1 LENALLIFI
10 KNPQLGKAKTRL
22 AATIGKEKALEIYL
36 LLLDHTR
43 KVARAS
49 DAQKHLYY
57 NEFIDEQDDWS
68 NDTFI
73 KHLQDINPDLGQ
85 KMYTAFS
92 ELAKSGVKKALIIGS
107 DCLELTP
114 EIVNSALKVL
124 DQKEAIIGPAKD
136 GGYYSIGFNFQ
147 KIETEA
153 VLKKAFLGKKW
164 SHDDVLKE
172 AKEALESF
180 SMDYALLPTLSDVDV
195 EADVA
200 HLLSEHL

>member
-10 KNPQLGKAKTRL
+10 KNPKLGKSKTRL

-43 KVARAS
+43 KIALAS
-49 DAQKHLYY
+49 DAEKHLYY
-57 NEFIDEQDDWS
+57 SEFMEDQDDWS

-73 KHLQDINPDLGQ
+73 KHLQDRNPDLGQ
-85 KMYTAFS
+85 KMYTSFS

-107 DCLELTP
+107 DCLELTS
-114 EIVNSALKVL
+114 EIVNTAFKIL
-124 DQKEAIIGPAKD
+124 DQKDAVIGPAKD

-153 VLKKAFLGKKW
+153 VLKKVFLGKKW
-164 SHDDVLKE
+164 SHESVLKE

-180 SMDYALLPTLSDVDV
+180 SIEHALLPTLSDVDV
-195 EADVA
+195 EADIA

>member
-22 AATIGKEKALEIYL
+22 AATIGKEKALEVYL

-43 KVARAS
+43 KVAMTS

-57 NEFIDEQDDWS
+57 SEFIDDQDDWS
-68 NDTFI
+68 NDTFV
-73 KHLQDINPDLGQ
+73 KHLQDQNPDLGQ

-114 EIVNSALKVL
+114 EIVNSAFKTL
-124 DQKEAIIGPAKD
+124 DQKDAIIGPAKD
-136 GGYYSIGFNFQ
+136 GGYYSMGFNFQ
-147 KIETEA
+147 NIEMEA

-164 SHDDVLKE
+164 SHDHVLKE

-180 SMDYALLPTLSDVDV
+180 SVDYALLPTLSDVDV

-200 HLLSEHL
+200 HLLSQHL

>member
-22 AATIGKEKALEIYL
+22 AATIGKEKALEVYL

-43 KVARAS
+43 KVAMTS

-57 NEFIDEQDDWS
+57 SEFIDDQDDWS
-68 NDTFI
+68 NDTFV
-73 KHLQDINPDLGQ
+73 KHLQDQNPDLGQ

-114 EIVNSALKVL
+114 EIVNSAFKTL
-124 DQKEAIIGPAKD
+124 DQKDAIIGPAKD
-136 GGYYSIGFNFQ
+136 GGYYSMGFNFQ
-147 KIETEA
+147 KIEMEA

-164 SHDDVLKE
+164 SHDHVLKE

-180 SMDYALLPTLSDVDV
+180 SVDYALLPTLSDVDV

>member
-1 LENALLIFI
+1 M
-10 KNPQLGKAKTRL
+10 GKAKTRL
-22 AATIGKEKALEIYL
+22 AATIGKEKALEVYL

-43 KVARAS
+43 KVAMTS

-57 NEFIDEQDDWS
+57 SEFIDDQDDWS
-68 NDTFI
+68 NDTFV
-73 KHLQDINPDLGQ
+73 KHLQDQNPDLGQ

-114 EIVNSALKVL
+114 EIVNSAFKTL
-124 DQKEAIIGPAKD
+124 DQKDAIIGPAKD
-136 GGYYSIGFNFQ
+136 GGYYSMGFNFQ
-147 KIETEA
+147 NIEMEA

-164 SHDDVLKE
+164 SHDHVLKE

-180 SMDYALLPTLSDVDV
+180 SVDYALLPTLSDVDV